1 MKQRIRRCT
10 LLAAVAAVC
19 LAQTAPDV
27 SISDGRHQ
35 SSGPEEIKLPGKSQ
49 RDRMLKAEM
58 EENRKDAARML
69 ELAQQLNGDLEKNSE
84 YVFSLR
90 DLKRAEEIEKL
101 AHKIHGRMQ
110 YH

>member
-1 MKQRIRRCT
+1 MAKRETRTPR
-10 LLAAVAAVC
+10 
-19 LAQTAPDV
+19 
-27 SISDGRHQ
+27 
-35 SSGPEEIKLPGKSQ
+35 E
-49 RDRMLKAEM
+49 RMLKAEM
-58 EENRKDAARML
+58 ETNRKEAARLL

-90 DLKRAEEIEKL
+90 DLKKAEEIEKL

>member
-1 MKQRIRRCT
+1 
-10 LLAAVAAVC
+10 
-19 LAQTAPDV
+19 
-27 SISDGRHQ
+27 
-35 SSGPEEIKLPGKSQ
+35 
-49 RDRMLKAEM
+49 
-58 EENRKDAARML
+58 
-69 ELAQQLNGDLEKNSE
+69 LNGDLEKNSE